1 MTDTRRG
8 GTLPPVRKAYIHSIE
23 TAGMVDGPGIRYT
36 IFFQG
41 CALRCKY
48 CHNPDTWKLMGG
60 TEMTVEELLAD
71 ALRYRSFMRFSGGG
85 VTITG
90 GDPFMQPEFLIELLA
105 ALKAEGLHTALDT
118 AGYTGATNAEKAL
131 KNTDLLLLDIK
142 SIDPE
147 VYKDIAGVRIDAS
160 LRMLDIARDLGVET
174 WIRFVLVPGLT
185 DNFDHIRQMR
195 DYLAAYDNITRI
207 EVLPFHKMGEYKW
220 ADLGLEYELT
230 DTQPPDADV
239 LAAAREILTRR

>member
-1 MTDTRRG
+1 MTKNGERA
-8 GTLPPVRKAYIHSIE
+8 AYIHSVE

-60 TEMTVEELLAD
+60 TEMTVAELLED
-71 ALRYRSFMRFSGGG
+71 VLRYRSFMRFSGGG

-105 ALKAEGLHTALDT
+105 ALKAEGIHTALDT
-118 AGYTGATNAEKAL
+118 AGYTGAGNAEKAL
-131 KNTDLLLLDIK
+131 ANTDLLLLDIK
-142 SIDPE
+142 SIDPD
-147 VYKDIAGVRIDAS
+147 VYKDIAGVRIDAC
-160 LRMLDIARDLGVET
+160 LRMLEIARRMGVET

-195 DYLAAYDNITRI
+195 DYLANFDNITKI

-220 ADLGLEYELT
+220 ADLGIHYELG
-230 DTQPPDADV
+230 DTQPPEADM
-239 LAAAREILTRR
+239 LAAAREILQVSNLL

>member
-1 MTDTRRG
+1 MTKNG
-8 GTLPPVRKAYIHSIE
+8 ELAAYIHSVE

-48 CHNPDTWKLMGG
+48 CHNPDTWRLMGG
-60 TEMTVEELLAD
+60 TEMTVSELLED
-71 ALRYRSFMRFSGGG
+71 VLRYRSFMRFSGGG

-105 ALKAEGLHTALDT
+105 ALKGKGIHTALDT
-118 AGYTGATNAEKAL
+118 AGYTGGSNAEKAL
-131 KNTDLLLLDIK
+131 VNTDLLLLDIK
-142 SIDPE
+142 SINPE
-147 VYKDIAGVRIDAS
+147 IYKEITGVRIDAS
-160 LRMLDIARDLGVET
+160 LRMLDIACRMGVET

-195 DYLAAYDNITRI
+195 DFLAGFDNITKI

-220 ADLGLEYELT
+220 ANLGIKYELA
-230 DTQPPDADV
+230 DTQPPEIDM
-239 LAAAREILTRR
+239 LAAAREILAL

>member
-1 MTDTRRG
+1 MTKNG
-8 GTLPPVRKAYIHSIE
+8 ELAAYIHSVE

-60 TEMTVEELLAD
+60 QEMTVAEVLED
-71 ALRYRSFMRFSGGG
+71 VLRYRSFMRFSGGG

-105 ALKAEGLHTALDT
+105 ALKTEGLHTALDT
-118 AGYTGATNAEKAL
+118 AGYTGAGNAEKAL
-131 KNTDLLLLDIK
+131 VNTDLLLLDIK
-142 SIDPE
+142 SIDPDT
-147 VYKDIAGVRIDAS
+147 YKDLTGVRIDAS
-160 LRMLDIARDLGVET
+160 LRMLDIAHKLGVET
-174 WIRFVLVPGLT
+174 WIRFVLVPDIT
-185 DNFDHIRQMR
+185 DNFDHIHQMR
-195 DYLAAYDNITRI
+195 DFLAKYDNITKI

-220 ADLGLEYELT
+220 EDLGIKYELH
-230 DTQPPDADV
+230 DTQPPEADV
-239 LAAAREILTRR
+239 LAKAREILSI

>member
-1 MTDTRRG
+1 MTKNG
-8 GTLPPVRKAYIHSIE
+8 ELAAYIHSVE

-60 TEMTVEELLAD
+60 TEMTVAELLED
-71 ALRYRSFMRFSGGG
+71 VLKYRSFMRFSGGG

-105 ALKAEGLHTALDT
+105 ALKAEGIHTALDT
-118 AGYTGATNAEKAL
+118 AGYTGRGNAEKAL

-142 SIDPE
+142 TIDPQ
-147 VYKDIAGVRIDAS
+147 VYKDITGVRIDAS
-160 LRMLDIARDLGVET
+160 LRMLEIARNLGVET

-185 DNFDHIRQMR
+185 DNFDHIRQMG
-195 DYLAAYDNITRI
+195 DYLANFDNITKI

-220 ADLGLEYELT
+220 EDLGLKYELT
-230 DTQPPDADV
+230 DTQPPDV
-239 LAAAREILTRR
+239 EILEAVKKILEK

>member
-1 MTDTRRG
+1 MTESNA
-8 GTLPPVRKAYIHSIE
+8 RKAYIHSIE

-48 CHNPDTWKLMGG
+48 CHNPDTWKLTGG
-60 TEMTVEELLAD
+60 TEMTVAELLED
-71 ALRYRSFMRFSGGG
+71 VLRYRSFMRFSGGG

-105 ALKAEGLHTALDT
+105 ALKAEGIHTALDT
-118 AGYTGATNAEKAL
+118 AGYTGTTNAEKAL
-131 KNTDLLLLDIK
+131 QNTDLLLLDIK
-142 SIDPE
+142 SIDPD
-147 VYKDIAGVRIDAS
+147 VYKDITGVRIDAS
-160 LRMLDIARDLGVET
+160 LRMLEVARDLGVET

-195 DYLAAYDNITRI
+195 DYLADFDNIIKI

-220 ADLGLEYELT
+220 ADLGIKYELHE
-230 DTQPPDADV
+230 TQPPEADM
-239 LAAAREILTRR
+239 LAAAREILKRS

>member
-1 MTDTRRG
+1 
-8 GTLPPVRKAYIHSIE
+8 VA
-23 TAGMVDGPGIRYT
+23 
-36 IFFQG
+36 
-41 CALRCKY
+41 
-48 CHNPDTWKLMGG
+48 
-60 TEMTVEELLAD
+60 ELLAD
-71 ALRYRSFMRFSGGG
+71 VLRYRSFMRFSGGG

-105 ALKAEGLHTALDT
+105 ALKAEGIHTALDT
-118 AGYTGATNAEKAL
+118 AGYTGAGNAEAAL

-147 VYKDIAGVRIDAS
+147 VYRDIAGVRIDAC
-160 LRMLDIARDLGVET
+160 LRMLEIAQRLNVET

-195 DYLAAYDNITRI
+195 DYLADFDNIAKI

-220 ADLGLEYELT
+220 TDLGIKYELAE
-230 DTQPPDADV
+230 TQPPDADV
-239 LAAAREILTRR
+239 LQEARKILCE